1 MALSEAFAKTL
12 LSLSTLDAD
21 LKNLSFFQEVQQKYS
36 V

>member
-1 MALSEAFAKTL
+1 MALSEALAKTL

-21 LKNLSFFQEVQQKYS
+21 LKNLSCLQEVQQKTS